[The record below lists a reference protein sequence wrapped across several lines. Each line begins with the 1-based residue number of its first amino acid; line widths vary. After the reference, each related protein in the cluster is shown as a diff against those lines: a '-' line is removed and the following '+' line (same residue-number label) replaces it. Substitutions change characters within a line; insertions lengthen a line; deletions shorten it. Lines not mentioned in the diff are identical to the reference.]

1 MALTSAPPLAQQTN
15 PRAAIG
21 EKRSDLKEVQERIRE
36 LQQQITKNEESRE
49 DAAEALRETEQAI
62 SSGQRRLRE
71 LAEARRAAEA
81 ELGRITAAGEAL
93 EARIKSQQ
101 AELEKLLTRFYV
113 GGQAQGLRHLLSGS
127 DPNQLARDLYYLKQL
142 SRSEADLISD
152 LRVSLAE
159 QKSLLETARITHDA
173 LAEIEI
179 ERKAEIAQ
187 LAEQQRKRKT
197 VLAVISDKLRDQ
209 RQQVGKL
216 KQDEARLSRL
226 IDGLAELARKQAA
239 EQNARRQAQAAEQ
252 KRRAQAAASARANS
266 EPTGRD
272 GADSSRHEEA
282 AQRSAAPIARVEQTP
297 DDSTGST
304 PFAQLR
310 GRLRLPV
317 RGELINRFGT
327 PRSDGGSS
335 WRGVFIRAA
344 SGSEVKAIAAG
355 RVAFADWLRGFGNLV
370 IVDHGDDYL
379 SIYGYNESVL
389 RSVGQSVRA
398 GDIVAAVGN
407 TGGSEESGLYF
418 ELRHRGQPMDPL
430 RWVSLR

>member
-1 MALTSAPPLAQQTN
+1 MAITSAPPLAQQTN
-15 PRAAIG
+15 PRAAIS

-36 LQQQITKNEESRE
+36 LRQQITKNEESRE
-49 DAAEALRETEQAI
+49 DAAESLRETEQTI
-62 SSGQRRLRE
+62 SSSLRRLRE

-81 ELGRITAAGEAL
+81 ELGRITAAGAAL
-93 EARIKSQQ
+93 EARINSQQ
-101 AELEKLLTRFYV
+101 ADLETLLTRFYV
-113 GGQAQGLRHLLSGS
+113 GGQAQGLRHMLSGS

-142 SRSEADLISD
+142 SRSEADLING
-152 LRVSLAE
+152 LRISLAE
-159 QKSLLETARITHDA
+159 QKSLLETARITRDA

-179 ERKAEIAQ
+179 ERKAEIAL

-209 RQQVGKL
+209 RQQVGRL

-239 EQNARRQAQAAEQ
+239 EQKAHRQAQAAEQ
-252 KRRAQAAASARANS
+252 KRQAQAAASARPSS

-282 AQRSAAPIARVEQTP
+282 AQRSAVPIARIEQTP
-297 DDSTGST
+297 DDSTAGA

-310 GRLRLPV
+310 GKLRLPV